1 MCIEIEKEGIF
12 SSIQGLGSYG
22 SQRFGINPRGAMD
35 RAAVRII
42 NVLLGNPQ
50 NLTAL
55 ELHFP
60 AGVVRFT
67 ERCLFTLGGAN
78 FSAELDE
85 HPIEN
90 WRIYAAGSA
99 QSLRFKKRTKGN
111 RCYLAVKGGLTSLPA
126 DHELQLVDLTTN
138 RLQKGDRLFRKLNE
152 TLLDVQ
158 LGGQRVSSSIV
169 PPYSPFP
176 AVRFLPGGEFERLG
190 ESNKRL
196 LSESSFDVS
205 ADSNRMGFRLR
216 GPALTLAEPVE
227 LVSAA
232 VNFGTMQLLP
242 DGQMV
247 VLMADHQTA
256 GGYPRIGNII
266 SADLPLL
273 GQLGAGDK
281 VAFTP
286 TSIDDAERAALAWEA
301 DLCKLKIG
309 VRFGRYW

>member
-1 MCIEIEKEGIF
+1 
-12 SSIQGLGSYG
+12 
-22 SQRFGINPRGAMD
+22 MD
-35 RAAVRII
+35 RSAVRII

-50 NLTAL
+50 DLPAL

-60 AGVVRFT
+60 AGAVRFT
-67 ERCLFTLGGAN
+67 ERCLFTLGGAD

-85 HPIEN
+85 QPIEN
-90 WRIYAAGSA
+90 WRIYAADPA

-111 RCYLAVKGGLTSLPA
+111 RCYLAVNGGLTSLPT
-126 DHELQLVDLTTN
+126 DQELQPDDLTTN
-138 RLQKGDRLFRKLNE
+138 RLHKGDRLFRKLNE
-152 TLLDVQ
+152 TLPDVQ
-158 LGGQRVSSSIV
+158 LYGQRVSSSML
-169 PPYSPFP
+169 PRYSPFP
-176 AVRFLPGGEFERLG
+176 TIRFLPGGEFERLG
-190 ESNKRL
+190 DSNKRL
-196 LSESSFDVS
+196 MLESSFEVS
-205 ADSNRMGFRLR
+205 ADSNRMGFRLN
-216 GPALTLAEPVE
+216 GPELALANPIE

-242 DGQMV
+242 DGQMI
-247 VLMADHQTA
+247 VLMADHQTS

-286 TSIDDAERAALAWEA
+286 TSIDDAERAALALEF
-301 DLCKLKIG
+301 DLCRLKIG

>member
-1 MCIEIEKEGIF
+1 MCIVIEKEGIF
-12 SSIQGLGSYG
+12 SSIQGLGTYG

-50 NLTAL
+50 DLSTL

-60 AGVVRFT
+60 AGAVRFT
-67 ERCLFTLGGAN
+67 ERCLFALGGAD
-78 FSAELDE
+78 FSAELDGQ
-85 HPIEN
+85 PIDN
-90 WRIYAAGSA
+90 WRTYFADPGHALS
-99 QSLRFKKRTKGN
+99 FKKRTKGS
-111 RCYLAVKGGLTSLPA
+111 RCYLAVKSGLTSCPPGLEPA
-126 DHELQLVDLTTN
+126 TDELTTI
-138 RLQKGDRLFRKLNE
+138 RSVKGSQLFPKVEGTRSDALE
-152 TLLDVQ
+152 E
-158 LGGQRVSSSIV
+158 GRRVSSFIL

-176 AVRFLPGGEFERLG
+176 TVRFLPGGEYDQLNEI
-190 ESNKRL
+190 NKSL
-196 LSESSFDVS
+196 LAESSFEVS
-205 ADSNRMGFRLR
+205 AESNRMGFRLK
-216 GPALTLAEPVE
+216 GPGLALAEPVE

-242 DGQMV
+242 DGQMI
-247 VLMADHQTA
+247 VLMADHQTS

-281 VAFTP
+281 VAFTA
-286 TSIDDAERAALAWEA
+286 TSIEEAERAALALEA
-301 DLCKLKIG
+301 DLCRLELG